1 VQESKIKM
9 IRIIVD
15 KLGSG
20 HHDLFLKID
29 TIPDYSKTADSYYLF
44 DFLEISDSEFEK
56 LNLKED
62 EILKYGTVELL
73 KYWIDRIKHIEKG
86 QRTFIPFDLW
96 DEYIGGLL
104 LEKTKLGFKTKIV
117 YSDKIHGYGVSK
129 SNLDNQIADNNV
141 NFIEEG
147 QAEWLIGEEALF
159 NGLYW
164 SIKELTNKN

>member
-1 VQESKIKM
+1 M
-9 IRIIVD
+9 IRVIID

-29 TIPDYSKTADSYYLF
+29 ATPDYSVTADSYYLF

-56 LNLKED
+56 LNLKEG
-62 EILKYGTVELL
+62 EMLKYGTVELL

-86 QRTFIPFDLW
+86 QQTFIPFDLS

-104 LEKTKLGFKTKIV
+104 LEKTKLGFKTKRV
-117 YSDKIHGYGVSK
+117 TSDKIHGYGVGK
-129 SNLDNQIADNNV
+129 SNLDKQIADNNV
-141 NFIEEG
+141 NFIGEG

-159 NGLYW
+159 NGLDW
-164 SIKELTNKN
+164 SIKELTYQN